1 MTRMHVRSV
10 GHFPLFILAVASF
23 GVAFQEPCLAK
34 SYIKIRK
41 AKVNIR
47 AAPSTS
53 ARVITKAFAGDI
65 FELEEE
71 RNAWY
76 AIHLFSGDV
85 RYVHKSVAGKTGYT
99 PEIPENLSV
108 RQEIFRAWL
117 EVETKVQRE
126 AAKKY
131 PTDASLKKNIE
142 YSRILTDRY
151 KLRLMQKFEVQP
163 PVYRRIAI
171 EGFQK
176 GW

>member
-1 MTRMHVRSV
+1 MHVRSV
-10 GHFPLFILAVASF
+10 GYFTLFVLVAASL

-41 AKVNIR
+41 TKVNVR

-53 ARVITKAFAGDI
+53 ANVITKAFTGDI

-71 RNAWY
+71 RSAWY

-85 RYVHKSVAGKTGYT
+85 RYVHKSMARKTGYT
-99 PEIPENLSV
+99 PAAPENLSV
-108 RQEIFRAWL
+108 RQEIFRAWI

-126 AAKKY
+126 AAKRY
-131 PTDASLKKNIE
+131 PPDASLKKNIE

-151 KLRLMQKFEVQP
+151 KLRLMHKFQVQP